1 LNTEPN
7 QATYTG
13 RDRLELI
20 HWPEFFEP
28 FLQKEL
34 VIFGPGALDAALK
47 LKVFTVCSL
56 SGGCRHCQ
64 AHGAFGLHRMLDVPV
79 DEITALWTFERSDYF
94 DEATKAALKFGRDAG
109 IFPNAVGP
117 EHFEELRRHYNDQ
130 QIRELLA
137 VVSEAA
143 FLNRFND
150 TAAVVTEADA
160 ADWATEN
167 LTKVGWEIGRHA
179 GPANEQRQFKPGD
192 KDLLEKSKAL
202 AAKAT

>member
-1 LNTEPN
+1 MTSEAN
-7 QATYTG
+7 QVGYTG

-20 HWPEFFEP
+20 NWPEFFEP
-28 FLQKEL
+28 FLQKEM

-56 SGGCRHCQ
+56 AGGSRHCQ

-79 DEITALWTFERSDYF
+79 DEITALWAFEQSDYF
-94 DEATKAALKFGRDAG
+94 DTATKAALTFGRDAG
-109 IFPNAVGP
+109 VYPNAVGP
-117 EHFEELRRHYNDQ
+117 AHFEELRRHYDDQ

-160 ADWATEN
+160 ADWAREH
-167 LTKVGWEIGRHA
+167 LTPVGWEIGRHT
-179 GPANEQRQFKPGD
+179 GPESEQRNFKPGD
-192 KDLLEKSKAL
+192 TDLMDKSRKL
-202 AAKAT
+202 AEG